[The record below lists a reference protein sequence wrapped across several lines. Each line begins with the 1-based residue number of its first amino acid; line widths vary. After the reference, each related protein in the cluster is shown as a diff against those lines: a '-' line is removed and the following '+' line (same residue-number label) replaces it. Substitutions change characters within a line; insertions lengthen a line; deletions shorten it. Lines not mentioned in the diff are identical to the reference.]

1 MMRPVK
7 LAGDQLIWGEGSL
20 SHLETLKGKK
30 AVVVTGG
37 SSMEKSGVLDQVRAH
52 LAKAEIESAVF
63 AGVEPD
69 PHLSTC
75 KRGAEF
81 MLREQPDWI
90 IALGGGSAMDAAKTM
105 WILYEHPEVT
115 TLADILAPNKV
126 PKLRGKARMVAI
138 PSTSGSASEVSR
150 SICITDDETG
160 HKVGVGDFE
169 MMPDVAILDPV
180 VTATM
185 PPSVTAETGMDA
197 LTHAVEALAS
207 NRAHFLSD
215 LLDMAAVKDICEYLP
230 LAYRDG
236 ANLTYREKMHNA
248 SMIAGLGF
256 TNVSL
261 GIVHSMAQT
270 LGGYFKISHGVAD
283 AVLLPYVIE
292 FNAQNETAKAV
303 YVRIAV
309 ELGVPDFAQKV
320 RELNR
325 ELNIP
330 NDVKSVIGDEESFLA
345 LVPELAQVAL
355 ADGCTKTNPIIPTL
369 EQLETLFRTSYYGG

>member
-37 SSMEKSGVLDQVRAH
+37 SSMEKSGVLNKVRAH
-52 LAKAEIESAVF
+52 LTKAGIESAVF

-115 TLADILAPNKV
+115 KLSDILAPNKV

-215 LLDMAAVKDICEYLP
+215 LLDMAAAKDICEYLP

-309 ELGVPDFAQKV
+309 ELGVADFAQKV

>member
-52 LAKAEIESAVF
+52 LAKAGIESAVF

-215 LLDMAAVKDICEYLP
+215 LLDMAAAKDICTYLP

-236 ANLTYREKMHNA
+236 ANLAYREKMHNA
-248 SMIAGLGF
+248 SMVAGLGF

-283 AVLLPYVIE
+283 AILLPYVIQ
-292 FNAQNETAKAV
+292 FNAQNEIAKAV
-303 YVRIAV
+303 YARIAA

-320 RELNR
+320 RELNQ

-330 NDVKSVIGDEESFLA
+330 TNVKSVIGEEERFLA
-345 LVPELAQVAL
+345 LIPELARVAL

-369 EQLETLFRTSYYGG
+369 PQLETLFRTSYYGG

>member
-37 SSMEKSGVLDQVRAH
+37 SSMEKSGVLNKVRAH
-52 LAKAEIESAVF
+52 LTKAGIESAVF

-115 TLADILAPNKV
+115 KLSDILAPNKV

-309 ELGVPDFAQKV
+309 ELGVADFAQKV

-330 NDVKSVIGDEESFLA
+330 NDVKSVIGDEERFLA